1 MMVIIILFLVGS
13 LDVSVLISTFV
24 PLFAMNID
32 KCDTVLFMRIISIFK
47 SGCHK
52 STFHA
57 FSHIEFMFAEHI
69 VSQASRQS
77 IGNVVNITPT
87 NFTFPASVSGIQFR
101 LT

>member
-1 MMVIIILFLVGS
+1 MMVIIILFLVES

-32 KCDTVLFMRIISIFK
+32 KCDTVLFMSIISIFK

-69 VSQASRQS
+69 LFHKPVGNRLVMWLILRQPTSLSQHLFLVFNL
-77 IGNVVNITPT
+77 G
-87 NFTFPASVSGIQFR
+87 
-101 LT
+101 